1 MYRCYLLREGR
12 IVKAE
17 NLDVA
22 TLEDAIIAGRQ
33 LLTAQAPSRGFR
45 GIEIWHGASLLY
57 SDIGDDV
64 AGTRERSPRSLDE
77 AAFVHAA
84 SEQSATLLQR

>member
-22 TLEDAIIAGRQ
+22 TLDNAIVAGRE
-33 LLTAQAPSRGFR
+33 LLAAQAPSRGFN
-45 GIEIWHGASLLY
+45 GIEIWHAASLLY
-57 SDIGDDV
+57 SEKKGDC
-64 AGTRERSPRSLDE
+64 AGGVQHHDGSSRDE
-77 AAFVHAA
+77 AAFVP
-84 SEQSATLLQR
+84 